1 MQLTPRKSKKM
12 LFSVQNFLLL
22 VFLVSV
28 PLGRDTNGTL
38 VSIILL
44 LIKITLKKITLITMK
59 EIEWLLLTA
68 MLLDSLEASRI
79 RENIC

>member
-44 LIKITLKKITLITMK
+44 LIKITLKKITLITMN